1 MTTDEQKYTK
11 PLRIVA
17 EHQYD
22 CQHNKRIKQ
31 HYAYARLKHPDFC
44 NWILPRNATKDV
56 KDKIAYNLLRVRER
70 IAEAEEK
77 GVLGWDDILDC
88 QMWKVFDSLA
98 KGDNPKAVK
107 TMYKMV
113 AVILRTIDVVEG
125 RQELKKGKRRTKGD
139 SK

>member
-1 MTTDEQKYTK
+1 MTTDKQKHTK
-11 PLRIVA
+11 PPRIVY

-22 CQHNKRIKQ
+22 GQHNKRIRQ
-31 HYAYARLKHPDFC
+31 HYAYARLKHPAFC
-44 NWILPRNATKDV
+44 NWILPRNTTKEV

-70 IAEAEEK
+70 LAEAEEK

-88 QMWKVFDSLA
+88 QMWKVFDALA
-98 KGDNPKAVK
+98 KGNNDKAVE

-125 RQELKKGKRRTKGD
+125 RQELTKDRKEAKGEEK
-139 SK
+139 